1 MCCDVISRVT
11 FRLHCVI
18 LFYGVILSTNS
29 SNDLWYKSI
38 TMSSS
43 VIICVLCLEA
53 IVEVTNM
60 CDRGHALCYGCTTIF
75 EGCPACND
83 YTMKPFSKS
92 TVPQGDTKQTAIEVI
107 DSDDDDDQNVAVGSK
122 RKTPSDDDDD
132 VCCVKCNEKL
142 EEDDDFTIF
151 ECSKRHFACGACIQL
166 LDECPVCDIPRPKR
180 TKLCECVNC
189 VAEGLIC
196 DAEPE
201 GYSCIGCSSIR
212 VKCVFEN

>member
-1 MCCDVISRVT
+1 MV
-11 FRLHCVI
+11 
-18 LFYGVILSTNS
+18 LFYQQTVPTIFG
-29 SNDLWYKSI
+29 KSVLI
-38 TMSSS
+38 IMSSS

-60 CDRGHALCYGCTTIF
+60 CDHGHALCSGCTTIF

-122 RKTPSDDDDD
+122 RKNPLVLNDSDDD

-166 LDECPVCDIPRPKR
+166 LDQCPVCDIPRPKR

-212 VKCVFEN
+212 VKCVFQN